1 MVKILTMV
9 KDEDDIVKEW
19 VLYHGS
25 IFGFE
30 NLYIIDN
37 FSTDKT
43 YNILLELKK
52 KYNIQIFRFN
62 NYLLKGQYM
71 TYLLNKFCK
80 DHKFCFP
87 IDIDEFIVYYNKNNN
102 KINCDKNIILSY
114 IRNILPNYSNGVY
127 KMNYINPVLLNNY
140 GYSNAP
146 IQQIKGKYDDY
157 KNLAK
162 SFFHTKLFSGMIDHG
177 NHYKTENYYKSN
189 LCLVHYHYRNIEQI
203 KKKIYN
209 NIIGLNY
216 SCNLE
221 NLKKIIKEKPSC
233 PGNHHVNNFIKILE
247 NTFTLNV
254 ENEENLDE
262 SCIDLTPIIEKLKK
276 LLFT

>member
-25 IFGFE
+25 IFGFK

-43 YNILLELKK
+43 YNILLELKN

-189 LCLVHYHYRNIEQI
+189 LCL
-203 KKKIYN
+203 
-209 NIIGLNY
+209 
-216 SCNLE
+216 
-221 NLKKIIKEKPSC
+221 IKEKPSC